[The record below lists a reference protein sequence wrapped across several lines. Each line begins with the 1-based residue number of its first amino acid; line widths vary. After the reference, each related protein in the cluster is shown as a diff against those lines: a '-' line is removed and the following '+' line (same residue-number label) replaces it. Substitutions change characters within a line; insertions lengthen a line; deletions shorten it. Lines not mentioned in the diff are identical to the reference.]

1 MLKEIHIL
9 KPTNYLHNLNLMK
22 FADLVITDSGGMQE
36 ELSYLGSPFI
46 VLRINTEK
54 PITLNNKNSF
64 LCYKINKENLSYR
77 INKILSKRESTK
89 IKF

>member
-9 KPTNYLHNLNLMK
+9 KPANYLNNLNLMK